1 MKKYPIILLLIVCF
15 AQNAK
20 SQQFPQMDSRKYISD
35 TIRILPKKPWLAA
48 SEVFGVN
55 MSIWGVD
62 RYIAKAEFAYIDFN
76 TIKNNFKKGP
86 VWDTD
91 MFSTNLV
98 AHPYHGSLYF
108 NAARSNGMNF
118 WQSVPYN
125 AAGSLMWEFFMEN
138 ESPSINDLISTT
150 FGGAEFGEITFRLSD
165 LFIDDRT
172 SGVERLGREIL
183 TGLISPI
190 RGINRLITGD
200 SWRYRSTKGRSFR
213 SVPVNLILN
222 LGPRF
227 LAEQENSK
235 NGTIGMH
242 LSMQLNYG
250 DPFNDDFYSPY
261 EWFHLRAGVD
271 VLSDQPFINQ
281 VNAIGALWGKTVWT
295 KGNRALTAGVFQH
308 LDYYDSQLSAGSKLE
323 VAPYRISEAV
333 ALGGGLLYKQSADK
347 NDVVDS
353 YAEFYLNGIVLGAS
367 VSDYMKVD
375 DRDYNMGSGYSL
387 KFSSGL
393 TYLKRWSFLLDLENY
408 HIFTWKGYDT
418 SVDWSTVDP
427 ETLNVQGD
435 KSNARLTVFTTRLI
449 YNSPKKWNL
458 TLSNRYF
465 TRRTNY
471 AYYPDVQHSTY
482 DIMLSL
488 GVRI

>member
-20 SQQFPQMDSRKYISD
+20 SQQFPQMDSRKYISE
-35 TIRILPKKPWLAA
+35 TIGILPKKPWLAA

-172 SGVERLGREIL
+172 SGVERVGREIL

-271 VLSDQPFINQ
+271 VLSEQPFINQ

-333 ALGGGLLYKQSADK
+333 ALGGGFLY
-347 NDVVDS
+347 N
-353 YAEFYLNGIVLGAS
+353 
-367 VSDYMKVD
+367 
-375 DRDYNMGSGYSL
+375 
-387 KFSSGL
+387 
-393 TYLKRWSFLLDLENY
+393 
-408 HIFTWKGYDT
+408 
-418 SVDWSTVDP
+418 
-427 ETLNVQGD
+427 
-435 KSNARLTVFTTRLI
+435 
-449 YNSPKKWNL
+449 
-458 TLSNRYF
+458 
-465 TRRTNY
+465 
-471 AYYPDVQHSTY
+471 
-482 DIMLSL
+482 
-488 GVRI
+488 